1 MAAITL
7 DGCLETVSDRSRRDI
22 IRVLQSDTGGE
33 TTLERLAERFADEE
47 GGRVQAAIALHH
59 QHLPKLA
66 ATGVVDYD
74 SDSGTVRYRPNEG
87 VETLLDVLSAEPRV
101 PKQ

>member
-1 MAAITL
+1 MSANSL
-7 DGCLETVSDRSRRDI
+7 DECLDTVGDQSRRDI
-22 IRVLQSDTGGE
+22 IRELRSEHGGE
-33 TTLERLAERFADEE
+33 TTLERLAERFEHEE

-59 QHLPKLA
+59 HHLPKLA

>member
-66 ATGVVDYD
+66 ATGVVEYD
-74 SDSGTVRYRPNEG
+74 SDSGVVLYRLDEAVEG
-87 VETLLDVLSAEPRV
+87 LLDQLPDEPRV
-101 PKQ
+101 AKQ